1 MTYCLTS
8 ALPRDYAFSAGVI
21 HRSGLASRMLGGQPP
36 LSGFFTSVIH
46 GSPFLGGSCG
56 REKSLPALARYANL
70 HESAHPIGVGRAENL
85 TRLKR
90 SLT

>member
-1 MTYCLTS
+1 MAYRLTFSLPTYYS
-8 ALPRDYAFSAGVI
+8 VIAGAD
-21 HRSGLASRMLGGQPP
+21 HQSRLASRKLGGQPP

-56 REKSLPALARYANL
+56 ESKDSPDLARYANP
-70 HESAHPIGVGRAENL
+70 HDSAHPIGIGAAENL
-85 TRLKR
+85 NRLAR